1 MDYSEYYS
9 YFSYTENLSSDALL
23 DEEDQ
28 FQKELEENEEYE
40 LQLLEE
46 SEYED
51 EDEAGIF

>member
-9 YFSYTENLSSDALL
+9 YFSYTENLSSDMLL
-23 DEEDQ
+23 GEEDQ

-51 EDEAGIF
+51 EAGIF